1 MMKYKKSVVAS
12 QNYLVWAD
20 VEAIEY
26 KYPRIKPLK
35 YVLRLTLVDSTPK
48 VWREFA
54 VPSSRNCTE

>member
-1 MMKYKKSVVAS
+1 MK
-12 QNYLVWAD
+12 QNTDIAPFQGYLGWAD

-35 YVLRLTLVDSTPK
+35 YVLRVTLVDSAPK

-54 VPSSRNCTE
+54 VPYSLNCAE